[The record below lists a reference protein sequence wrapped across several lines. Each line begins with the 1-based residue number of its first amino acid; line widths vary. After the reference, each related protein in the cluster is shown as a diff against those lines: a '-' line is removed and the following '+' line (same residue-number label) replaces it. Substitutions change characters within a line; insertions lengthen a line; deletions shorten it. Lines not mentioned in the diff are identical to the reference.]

1 MNSKTKQKFLSIGSF
16 TLGFGF
22 MGAMDGIIFHQL
34 LRWHSV
40 VMETSRPGQIF
51 SDGVFHIGVTVA
63 LVIGGI
69 LLWLAGRPSEI
80 SRGVSRLV
88 GGFLTGAGI
97 FNLVEGVVNHHLL
110 QIHRVK
116 PGDPNALMYDLGFL
130 AMGLLLVIIG
140 EALRRKRPAS
150 DSHAEIH

>member
-1 MNSKTKQKFLSIGSF
+1 MNPVTKKKYLSIGSF

-34 LRWHSV
+34 LQWHSV
-40 VMETSRPGQIF
+40 YMETSRPGQIV
-51 SDGVFHIGVTVA
+51 SDGVFHFGVTVA
-63 LVIGGI
+63 LVIGGV

-80 SRGVSRLV
+80 SSGISWLV
-88 GGFLTGAGI
+88 GGFLSGAGI
-97 FNLVEGVVNHHLL
+97 FNLIEGIVNHHIL

-130 AMGLLLVIIG
+130 TIGLLLVIIG
-140 EALRRKRPAS
+140 ETVKRKRRAS
-150 DSHAEIH
+150 DNHAEA